1 LLLLKLVARRATP
14 LKKIAFVL
22 AVSALAALI
31 VLPAVHSVNHLT
43 GKAPVIDRSL
53 RADGDP
59 MPPPVPKPMPP
70 GGAIDPT
77 LRADG
82 DPMPPPVPKP
92 MPPGIVS

>member
-1 LLLLKLVARRATP
+1 M
-14 LKKIAFVL
+14 KKTAFVL
-22 AVSALAALI
+22 ATSALAALI
-31 VLPAVHSVNHLT
+31 LLPVVHSVNRFA
-43 GKAPVIDRSL
+43 GKVPMMDRTF

-59 MPPPVPKPMPP
+59 MPPPVPKPIPP
-70 GGAIDPT
+70 GGTIDPT